1 MPNHETGKLIALEG
15 IEGSGKTTMI
25 QFVRA
30 FLEAAGHR
38 VITTRE
44 PGGTAVGDRI
54 RDILLSKDMTP
65 ETETLLMFAARTE
78 HIAAVIRPALAEG
91 YTVITDR
98 FVDSSYAYQGGGRG
112 LGADRIAVLEEWA
125 CADVFPDLV
134 LLFDL
139 PVETA
144 LARARSRGA
153 LDRFESEDREFLERV
168 RSAYLESSLD
178 QLHAI
183 DADRPVEAV
192 RLDVEGVLADWLA
205 G

>member
-1 MPNHETGKLIALEG
+1 MTGKLIALEG

-25 QFVRA
+25 PFVRA

-65 ETETLLMFAARTE
+65 ETETLLMFAARAE

-91 YTVITDR
+91 YTVVTDR

-153 LDRFESEDREFLERV
+153 LDRFESEDRAFLERV
-168 RSAYLESSLD
+168 RSAYLKSSLD